1 MGTRHALEITLRLCI
16 DAEDAE
22 AGVLAVAR
30 AAAAVGAEGPEPGSG
45 IEVAWTRL
53 RPDGS
58 PEVSEDEDLDALA
71 IALAIAGGDGGSTCG
86 DD

>member
-1 MGTRHALEITLRLCI
+1 MGKHALEITLRLCI

-30 AAAAVGAEGPEPGSG
+30 AAALVGAEGPEPGQG
-45 IEVAWTRL
+45 IEVAWTRI
-53 RPDGS
+53 RPDGT

-71 IALAIAGGDGGSTCG
+71 IALALAGGDDGSNTCG